1 MAVIAGA
8 LAIPHISYISVLPEL
23 IAMGAPMVMLLWS
36 ATTRSGG
43 PGRWTAFTVVA
54 SVAAFLASVEIWVKV
69 GTHPYTAVAGAILVD
84 RFSAFLSGIFAV
96 AMGLFAL
103 LAHDWAVRE
112 DESGPELPALGM
124 LSASGAMLMAAAGD
138 LVVVFLG
145 LEIMSIALY
154 VMAAM
159 NRRRLASGEAAL
171 KYFVLGAFSSAIF
184 LYGIAL
190 TYGAT
195 GTTNIARI
203 ASYLASNVVVSNGV
217 LLAGMAMLIVGLGFK
232 VAAVPFHTWSP
243 DVYQG
248 SPSPVTAFMSAVA
261 KAAGFAALVR
271 VLMEAMG
278 TLRLD
283 WQPAIYVLAVLSLV
297 VGGILT
303 VVQRDVKRMLAYSS
317 ISHAGFV
324 LAALQSASAA
334 GRSALAYYV
343 AAYTLMI
350 IGSFAVAGHVG
361 GPGDRSQDL
370 SSYRGL
376 SSRHPAVGFAF
387 TILLLGQA
395 GAPFTT
401 GFLAKFYVV
410 SAAVGNGSYTLAVV
424 AMLSA
429 VVTAFFYLR
438 IVLGLYGSEEPST
451 PEGPPGVLEPQPAL
465 VGSVG
470 EPQASHGA
478 EERGSVVV
486 PEVLVAASATQVI
499 EVSEVGAGTSVV
511 LALCAAAT
519 VVLGVWPSPL
529 LDLAKA
535 ATIIF

>member
-1 MAVIAGA
+1 MDLLA
-8 LAIPHISYISVLPEL
+8 LVIPHISYISILPIL
-23 IAMGAPMVMLLWS
+23 IAMGAPMLMLLWS
-36 ATTRSGG
+36 AMVRSAT
-43 PGRWTAFTVVA
+43 PASWTAFSVAA
-54 SVAAFLASVEIWVKV
+54 SVAALLASVELWVRI
-69 GTHPYTAVAGAILVD
+69 GSHPYTAVAGAILVD
-84 RFSAFLSGIFAV
+84 RFTALLEGLFSV

-112 DESGPELPALGM
+112 QERGPELQALGM
-124 LSASGAMLMAAAGD
+124 LSASGAMLMAAGGD
-138 LVVVFLG
+138 LIVIFLG

-159 NRRRLASGEAAL
+159 NRRRLASGEAGL
-171 KYFVLGAFSSAIF
+171 KYFLLGAFSSAIF

-203 ASYLASNVVVSNGV
+203 ASFLSSNLVVSDGV
-217 LLAGMAMLIVGLGFK
+217 LLAGMAMLMVGLGFK
-232 VAAVPFHTWSP
+232 VAAVPFHAWSP

-271 VLMEAMG
+271 VLMEALG
-278 TLRLD
+278 SLRLD
-283 WQPAIYVLAVLSLV
+283 WQPAVFALAVLSLV
-297 VGGILT
+297 VGGVLT

-324 LAALQSASAA
+324 LAALQSASVA
-334 GRSALAYYV
+334 GRSAVVYYLC
-343 AAYTLMI
+343 AYTLMI
-350 IGSFAVAGHVG
+350 IGSFAVASHVG

-370 SSYRGL
+370 SCYRGL
-376 SSRHPAVGFAF
+376 SSRHPALAFGFM
-387 TILLLGQA
+387 ILLLAQA

-410 SAAVGNGSYTLAVV
+410 SAAVGSGAYALAVV

-438 IVLGLYGSEEPST
+438 VLLTLYSGAAGGEAQEDLAAPEPHPS
-451 PEGPPGVLEPQPAL
+451 L
-465 VGSVG
+465 VG
-470 EPQASHGA
+470 
-478 EERGSVVV
+478 
-486 PEVLVAASATQVI
+486 VAAVGGEAPAQALLASAAGEVVAPQGNPHGEDVPSATGI
-499 EVSEVGAGTSVV
+499 VV
-511 LALCAAAT
+511 ALCVAAT
-519 VVLGVWPSPL
+519 VVLGVWPAPL
-529 LDLAKA
+529 LDLARG
-535 ATIIF
+535 ATTIF